1 MTASVWYTPRQQKTH
16 YFDKSLLL
24 KKSFHKIISG
34 GLKIDR
40 RSHPVVFLGK
50 YAANLQNTH
59 PEKRFQ

>member
-24 KKSFHKIISG
+24 KKSFHKIISD

-40 RSHPVVFLGK
+40 RSHPVVFL
-50 YAANLQNTH
+50 ANLQNTH
-59 PEKRFQ
+59 PE